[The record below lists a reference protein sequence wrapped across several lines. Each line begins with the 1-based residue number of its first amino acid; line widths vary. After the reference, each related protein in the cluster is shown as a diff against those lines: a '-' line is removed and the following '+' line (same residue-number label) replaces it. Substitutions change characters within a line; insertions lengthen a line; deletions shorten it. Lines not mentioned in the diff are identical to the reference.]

1 MQWVTKEKF
10 LDLSGLSSGVLRGW
24 FDRHL
29 HRGIHYQVIGHT
41 TLVHLERVEE
51 WISQRDYTDTAS
63 QESELKYSDTARP
76 STVKHSRAISA
87 IDTSRQL

>member
-41 TLVHLERVEE
+41 TLVHLERIEE

-63 QESELKYSDTARP
+63 QGSELKYSDMGNQSTA
-76 STVKHSRAISA
+76 KHSAAISA
-87 IDTSRQL
+87 LDTSRQL

>member
-29 HRGIHYQVIGHT
+29 LRGIHYQVIGHT

-63 QESELKYSDTARP
+63 QESGSRSSETVRP
-76 STVKHSRAISA
+76 SRAKHSGAILA
-87 IDTSRQL
+87 LDTSRQL

>member
-41 TLVHLERVEE
+41 TLVHLERIEE
-51 WISQRDYTDTAS
+51 YSPREISFDTPR
-63 QESELKYSDTARP
+63 LGM
-76 STVKHSRAISA
+76 
-87 IDTSRQL
+87 

>member
-29 HRGIHYQVIGHT
+29 QRGIHYQVIGHT

-51 WISQRDYTDTAS
+51 WISQRDCIETAKP
-63 QESELKYSDTARP
+63 ESASGSSGMANP
-76 STVKHSRAISA
+76 SIVRHSAAISA
-87 IDTSRQL
+87 LDTSRQL